1 MSDNIIDFNK
11 RRRERAE
18 NQPVSEVSLQALLKG
33 LTSAPQ
39 NDLMADVANS
49 VHEKMTRL
57 LIMTDIASKASNML
71 SAFGFDPNN
80 FYLDEE
86 SLNRY
91 LTGDMSEGA
100 EAFWNG
106 PFFDWDAA
114 DENNTTVRVVSTVHV
129 VEEDEDDTSIQL
141 GLEIFKLGRNDERWQ
156 RFVDGEWLQDGPPAD
171 IFDNLDMIDFYGD
184 DDDDDDVEGEED
196 WYDDDDE
203 NSIYMYDFG
212 NSALKALTLAGID
225 TVDQLKAM
233 SDAEIAAIP
242 GLDAK
247 KIARIKKVL
256 SYDEDDE
263 GMPFRQL

>member
-11 RRRERAE
+11 HRREHME
-18 NQPVSEVSLQALLKG
+18 SQSFSEVSLQTLLNR

-49 VHEKMTRL
+49 LRNKMTRL
-57 LIMTDIASKASNML
+57 LIMTDIASKASDML
-71 SAFGFDPNN
+71 SAYGFDPNN

-91 LTGDMSEGA
+91 LSGDMPED
-100 EAFWNG
+100 EQAFWNG
-106 PFFDWDAA
+106 PFFDWDAD
-114 DENNTTVRVVSTVHV
+114 DERDTTVRVVSTVRV
-129 VEEDEDDTSIQL
+129 IDEDEDDTSIQL
-141 GLEIFKLGRNDERWQ
+141 GLEIFKLGRGDANWQ
-156 RFVDGEWLQDGPPAD
+156 RFVDGQWVQEGPPAD
-171 IFDNLDMIDFYGD
+171 IFDNLDMIDFD
-184 DDDDDDVEGEED
+184 DDDDDDAVGEDEED
-196 WYDDDDE
+196 WYEDDDE

-233 SDAEIAAIP
+233 SDAQMAAVP

-247 KIARIKKVL
+247 NIARIKKVL